1 MKLELNQLRKF
12 FGSQKA
18 IGPLNLLIPE
28 CKTLVLIGPS
38 GSGKSTLLRL
48 ISGLQYPDSGEI
60 LIDDVP
66 IVYKRKEL
74 LAYRRKLG
82 IVFQSWNLF
91 PHLTALENIVLP
103 LYRVHGFSNEEAEKR
118 ALELL
123 NRFQMEKHAYKK
135 PYALSGGQVQRIALI
150 RALAP
155 RPKMLLLDE
164 PTSQLD
170 PLMTAE
176 VLELVLELKK
186 EGQDL
191 ILATH
196 HLQFAKKI
204 ADTLLFLADGKIL
217 ESGSADQ
224 VIEHPTSSLAKKYMA
239 TLFEY

>member
-1 MKLELNQLRKF
+1 MKLELKELRKF

-18 IGPLNLLIPE
+18 IGPLNLLIPDS
-28 CKTLVLIGPS
+28 KTLVLIGPS

-48 ISGLQYPDSGEI
+48 ISGLQYPDSGQI

-217 ESGSADQ
+217 ESGSATH
-224 VIEHPTSSLAKKYMA
+224 VIEHPSSSLAKKYMA